1 MEIAMWR
8 IEAELDRKASE
19 RAVAGGTFKVIS
31 LFDDEDNDLTDLVD
45 QDANFASIEDLK
57 DAILQSI
64 SERLIIQEVEAI

>member
-1 MEIAMWR
+1 MEVAMWR
-8 IEAELDRKASE
+8 IEAELDRKPGG
-19 RAVAGGTFKVIS
+19 RGRAGGAFKVIS